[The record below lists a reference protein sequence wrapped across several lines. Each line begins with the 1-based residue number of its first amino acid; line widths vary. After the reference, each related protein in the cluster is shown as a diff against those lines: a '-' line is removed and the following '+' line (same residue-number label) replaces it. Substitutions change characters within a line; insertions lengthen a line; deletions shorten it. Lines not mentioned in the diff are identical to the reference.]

1 MYRIGFKMLFGDRL
15 KYYGLVLSVAFAT
28 LLITQQTA
36 IFVGVMERTVNIID
50 DAREVGIW
58 VMNPDVDHLD
68 VVRAMPATALT
79 RVRGVPGVAW
89 ATPLSRVN
97 VVAHT
102 LEGHIEVGVLVGLDD
117 ATLVGAPPRFR
128 LGGPEDLRKPD
139 AVAVDVFGYGR
150 LWPGEPLRLGRELEI
165 NERRAV
171 VTAVTE
177 ATANFA
183 TNLMLHTTYDRAA
196 HYVPAVRN
204 RLSFVV
210 AAAAD
215 GEDNAE
221 IARRIANQTGLQALS
236 REAFRWTTIW
246 YFLTKTGIPINFGV
260 VVMLGVVVGA
270 AIIGM
275 TFSMFVSDNMRQYGA
290 LKAMGMNDRDLVGMV
305 LSQVAVVGAIGYALG
320 LSAATGFFAW
330 VGPADGN
337 LRGFSLPGW
346 VAATSAL
353 LIFVIMLVAT
363 WSSLARVRRL
373 DPAIVFR

>member
-1 MYRIGFKMLFGDRL
+1 MVRIGFKMLFGDRL

-28 LLITQQTA
+28 LLVTQQTA

-89 ATPLSRVN
+89 AAPLSRVN

-102 LEGHIEVGVLVGLDD
+102 FQGRIEVGVLVGLDD

-128 LGGPEDLRKPD
+128 LGGPDDLRRPD
-139 AVAVDVFGYGR
+139 AVAIDVFGYGK
-150 LWPGEPLRLGRELEI
+150 LWPGEPLRLGQELEI

-171 VTAVTE
+171 VVAITE

-183 TNLMLHTTYDRAA
+183 TNLMLHTTYDRATR
-196 HYVPAVRN
+196 YVPVVRN
-204 RLSFVV
+204 RLSFIT
-210 AAAAD
+210 AAAAA

-221 IARRIANQTGLQALS
+221 VARRIADQTGLQALS
-236 REAFRWTTIW
+236 REEFRWKTIW
-246 YFLTKTGIPINFGV
+246 YFLTRTGIPVNFGV
-260 VVMLGVVVGA
+260 VVLLGVVVGA

-305 LSQVAVVGAIGYALG
+305 LSQVALVGAIGYALG
-320 LSAATGFFAW
+320 LSAATGFFTW
-330 VGPADGN
+330 VGRADGN
-337 LRGFSLPGW
+337 LRGFSLPLW
-346 VAATSAL
+346 VAGSSAL
-353 LIFVIMLVAT
+353 LILLIMLLAT
-363 WSSLARVRRL
+363 WSSLSRVRRL